1 MLVSIVLSIVATG
14 PRLIVSALNR
24 LDVTGAVSTAS
35 GSALIRLG
43 DTTIVCGIKAETAE
57 PDWDRPNEGWLG
69 SCSRISPADI
79 SCAGSDET

>member
-1 MLVSIVLSIVATG
+1 MVLDLASSCVI
-14 PRLIVSALNR
+14 
-24 LDVTGAVSTAS
+24 GAVSTAS

-69 SCSRISPADI
+69 AFSPINSADI
-79 SCAGSDET
+79 SFAEFEEKRLCYSTKR

>member
-69 SCSRISPADI
+69 EAP
-79 SCAGSDET
+79 TMH